1 MSNTDLILVS
11 GATGNTGSGVASSLL
26 AQGRRVRALV
36 RDEAKAAGL
45 RAQGAEVAVADLDRP
60 ETLTGDLLD
69 GVTGV
74 YFVTWNGPTALQQSR
89 NLLET
94 IKRSGTAPHVV
105 RLSGYATLNSRII
118 SELTK
123 CEDELKASG
132 LPWTILKPPW
142 FMQNVMMAAPT
153 IRDHGCIYF
162 DWGNGKAGI
171 IDTRDVV
178 DCAVGALTG
187 PAHATAGQT
196 FVLTGPAS
204 IGLADV
210 AATLSG
216 VTGHTVQYVP
226 VPHQAALEAMIAMGV
241 PQWIA
246 EGYCEIHAG
255 LEDGFADL
263 TTTNVRALSGHEP
276 RSFERFAR
284 DFAGVFAPAPAAA
297 ASASPTS

>member
-26 AQGRRVRALV
+26 AKGWPVRALV

-74 YFVTWNGPTALQQSR
+74 YFLTWNGPTALQQSR

-94 IKRSGTAPHVV
+94 IKRSGTAPHIV
-105 RLSGYATLNSRII
+105 RLSGYATLKCRII
-118 SELTK
+118 SELTR

-132 LPWTILKPPW
+132 LPWTILKPTF

-153 IRDHGCIYF
+153 VREQGHIYF
-162 DWGNGKAGI
+162 DWGNGKAGM
-171 IDTRDVV
+171 IDSRDVV

-187 PAHATAGQT
+187 QAEATEGQT
-196 FVLTGPAS
+196 FVLTGPAA
-204 IGLADV
+204 IGFADV
-210 AATLSG
+210 AAILSG
-216 VTGHTVQYVP
+216 VTGRTVQYVP
-226 VPHQAALEAMIAMGV
+226 VPHQAAIDSMIAMGV
-241 PQWIA
+241 PPWIA
-246 EGYCEIHAG
+246 EGYGELDDGFEH
-255 LEDGFADL
+255 GFADL
-263 TTTNVRALSGHEP
+263 TTSNVHALSGHQP
-276 RSFERFAR
+276 RGFEQFAR
-284 DFAGVFAPAPAAA
+284 DYAGVFAPVPA
-297 ASASPTS
+297 PTS

>member
-26 AQGRRVRALV
+26 AQGWPVRALV

-45 RAQGAEVAVADLDRP
+45 RAQGAQVAVADLDRP

-74 YFVTWNGPTALQQSR
+74 YFVTWNGPTALQQSQ
-89 NLLET
+89 NLLEA
-94 IKRSGTAPHVV
+94 IKRSGTAPHIV

-153 IRDHGCIYF
+153 IRDHGCLYF

-171 IDTRDVV
+171 IDSRDVV

-187 PAHATAGQT
+187 QSQASQGQT

-210 AATLSG
+210 AAILSG
-216 VTGHTVQYVP
+216 VTGRKVQYVP
-226 VPHQAALEAMIAMGV
+226 VPHQAAVEAMIGMGV

-246 EGYCEIHAG
+246 EGYAEIHAG

-263 TTTNVRALSGHEP
+263 TTTNVQALSGHQP

-284 DFAGVFAPAPAAA
+284 DFAEVFAPAPVAAA
-297 ASASPTS
+297 TAPPTS